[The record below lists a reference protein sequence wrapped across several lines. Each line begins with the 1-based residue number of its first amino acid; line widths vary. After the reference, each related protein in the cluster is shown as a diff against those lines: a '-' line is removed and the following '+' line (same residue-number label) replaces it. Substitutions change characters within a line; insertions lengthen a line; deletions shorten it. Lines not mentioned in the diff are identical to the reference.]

1 MSTMTLK
8 DMTCANCANEVSVA
22 LHSVEGVRNFD
33 VDLSDQ
39 IAVITYDDDE
49 TSDTFIRSTIE
60 KVNCKAH

>member
-1 MSTMTLK
+1 
-8 DMTCANCANEVSVA
+8 VA